1 MARSVLITDSLHSI
15 AYDLLSESGI
25 KCVDGSSWSRDEILD
40 RCSTFE
46 GWIIRSGTSIGEEY
60 LDQATSLKV
69 IGRAGVGVDNVDLKA
84 ATKRG
89 VLVLN
94 APAGNTIS
102 TAEHTMAMLLG
113 LARRIGPASASLKEG
128 RWERKLFTGSEL
140 FGKTIGIIGIG
151 KIGRTVAERCLAF
164 GMTVVGFDPV
174 LTQEAAERIGIELT
188 DLETLYERADFV
200 SVHTPLIPA
209 TKDLLNR
216 ETLAKC
222 KKGVGVINCARG
234 GIINEEA
241 LLVGLES
248 GHIGGA
254 AMDVYTSE
262 PPSHNLAALLG
273 HDRFLGTPHIA
284 ASTDEAQE
292 KVARQVTE
300 QVIRALRN
308 EPVLTAVNTMAI
320 RLAAQPEVR
329 PYVVL
334 ADKLGLAA
342 RQLFPG
348 KVERLVV
355 RCHGDVPRKYK
366 DVLQVIALK
375 GFLSSSWGQPVN
387 LINAQVVA
395 DEAGLVRDVET
406 FRPESS
412 FSNLVELHLEGADT
426 SFSITG
432 TMFSEQDVRITSV
445 DGYEMELKAEGHLL
459 LYRNQDRPGMLAR
472 VGQALADEGINI
484 GSLALGRK
492 VPGTEALTAIS
503 VDQPLTREILDKVS
517 HIEGV
522 RHVCMLEFMP

>member
-1 MARSVLITDSLHSI
+1 M
-15 AYDLLSESGI
+15 
-25 KCVDGSSWSRDEILD
+25 
-40 RCSTFE
+40 
-46 GWIIRSGTSIGEEY
+46 
-60 LDQATSLKV
+60 
-69 IGRAGVGVDNVDLKA
+69 
-84 ATKRG
+84 
-89 VLVLN
+89 
-94 APAGNTIS
+94 
-102 TAEHTMAMLLG
+102 
-113 LARRIGPASASLKEG
+113 
-128 RWERKLFTGSEL
+128 
-140 FGKTIGIIGIG
+140 
-151 KIGRTVAERCLAF
+151 
-164 GMTVVGFDPV
+164 
-174 LTQEAAERIGIELT
+174 
-188 DLETLYERADFV
+188 
-200 SVHTPLIPA
+200 
-209 TKDLLNR
+209 
-216 ETLAKC
+216 
-222 KKGVGVINCARG
+222 
-234 GIINEEA
+234 
-241 LLVGLES
+241 
-248 GHIGGA
+248 
-254 AMDVYTSE
+254 
-262 PPSHNLAALLG
+262 
-273 HDRFLGTPHIA
+273 
-284 ASTDEAQE
+284 
-292 KVARQVTE
+292 
-300 QVIRALRN
+300 
-308 EPVLTAVNTMAI
+308 
-320 RLAAQPEVR
+320 
-329 PYVVL
+329 
-334 ADKLGLAA
+334 
-342 RQLFPG
+342 
-348 KVERLVV
+348 V